1 MVKARKIWSLKEGEH
16 AIIEMPKK
24 EWEAKQYFKIKK
36 LKQTRNGVIIEL
48 KKFYSK
54 SPAEDVKRLVFY
66 PKLEDIK
73 LFAIS
78 SGSMILDGPSEGLKG
93 SVGTLAYKISEDS
106 ARIDYIQSHFKQG
119 KPEELT
125 RKKATEYGGWKV
137 HLIQEFFDI
146 LPEKVSLITFDE
158 LSNASKEI
166 FCDIAAK
173 KGFEKVRDMPSKRW
187 PDEILDMPNTA
198 TSKSSV
204 ELRKKAR

>member
-1 MVKARKIWSLKEGEH
+1 MFFIPINRIFKTLENRINQFIIRQRGEKLPEYKNAKFLTFGTTKPIVKARKIWGLKEGEH

-93 SVGTLAYKISEDS
+93 SVGTLA
-106 ARIDYIQSHFKQG
+106 
-119 KPEELT
+119 
-125 RKKATEYGGWKV
+125 
-137 HLIQEFFDI
+137 
-146 LPEKVSLITFDE
+146 
-158 LSNASKEI
+158 
-166 FCDIAAK
+166 
-173 KGFEKVRDMPSKRW
+173 
-187 PDEILDMPNTA
+187 
-198 TSKSSV
+198 
-204 ELRKKAR
+204 